1 MASSS
6 SQHLMCEEDREFLRK
21 NRLFLRDNLEVDDV
35 WPYMTDCLDE
45 NCEEKI
51 KAEPTRQKKVLQ
63 LLELLPRRG
72 PRAFNSFLVATYKA
86 QEWLAEQLAQKRG
99 VDLNLI
105 HKGLIEL

>member
-21 NRLFLRDNLEVDDV
+21 NRVFLRDNLEVDDV

-72 PRAFNSFLVATYKA
+72 PRAFNSFLVAYIQSSRMACRAIST
-86 QEWLAEQLAQKRG
+86 EKRG
-99 VDLNLI
+99 
-105 HKGLIEL
+105 